1 MNILVTGAAGFI
13 GSHLANSLNR
23 IGYTVLGID
32 NFSPKVHEDS
42 TIPEHL
48 DKDIELRK
56 IDITD
61 VERVIKLFAEV
72 RFDLIFH
79 LAAELD
85 LNPNYYRFF
94 HTNVTGTALLVEAC
108 LKTNQSPQ
116 IILGS
121 TQFVY
126 GHGYWDDKASGIKKL
141 IKFRDLSAGW
151 DPVENGLTLN
161 FNPFIETQ
169 DCHSLN
175 HYALSKKQQEE
186 TLLLLGRV
194 NNIKVKIC
202 RYSIVHGPNQTL
214 KNTYSGALRA
224 FCFFAKTGRE
234 IPTYEDNRQLRDFT
248 SIDDI
253 VSGTIYVAQ
262 HGDDQEIYNV
272 AGDNINTV
280 EQLAEK
286 VFSHFGLSPKFRYES
301 EYRVGDI
308 RHAISS
314 NLKLKGLGWNPRNNW
329 DQAIADYVDYFKS
342 NVTEELEKR
351 FIKTQEEIRENGQIK
366 SNTLGSRDIS
376 GE

>member
-1 MNILVTGAAGFI
+1 MTILITGAAGFI
-13 GSHLANSLNR
+13 GSHLANSLNAK
-23 IGYTVLGID
+23 GHKVLGLD
-32 NFSPKVHEDS
+32 NLSSKVHEDANR
-42 TIPEHL
+42 PKHL
-48 DKDIELRK
+48 GEDIELRT
-56 IDITD
+56 IDVTD
-61 VERVIKLFAEV
+61 EDKVIELFAEV

-85 LNPNYYRFF
+85 LNPDYYRFF

-108 LKTNQSPQ
+108 LKTKQSPE

-126 GHGYWDDKASGIKKL
+126 GHGYWGHKTSGIKKKL
-141 IKFRDLSAGW
+141 IKFRDLAAGW
-151 DPVENGLTLN
+151 DPTENGLTLN
-161 FNPFIETQ
+161 FNPFIENQ
-169 DCHSLN
+169 VCHSLN

-186 TLLLLGRV
+186 TLLLLGRS

-234 IPTYEDNRQLRDFT
+234 IPTYEDNQQIRDFT

-262 HGDDQEIYNV
+262 HGEDQEIYNV
-272 AGDNINTV
+272 AGDNKYSV
-280 EQLAEK
+280 EHLAEK
-286 VFSHFGLSPKFRYES
+286 VFNHFGHSPKFRTKS

-308 RHAISS
+308 RHAVSS
-314 NLKLKGLGWNPRNNW
+314 NSKLKKLGWKPKNNW
-329 DQAIADYVDYFKS
+329 EQAIADYVDYFKS
-342 NVTEELEKR
+342 NVTEELEGR
-351 FIKTQEEIRENGQIK
+351 FIKTQEEIRKNGQIQ
-366 SNTLGSRDIS
+366 SN
-376 GE
+376 

>member
-1 MNILVTGAAGFI
+1 MTILITGAAGFI
-13 GSHLANSLNR
+13 GSHLANSLDAKGHR
-23 IGYTVLGID
+23 VVGLD
-32 NFSPKVHEDS
+32 NFSPKVHENSS
-42 TIPEHL
+42 TPKHL
-48 DKDIELRK
+48 NEDIELRN
-56 IDITD
+56 IDVTD
-61 VERVIKLFAEV
+61 VKKVIKLFEEI
-72 RFDLIFH
+72 RFDFIFH

-85 LNPNYYRFF
+85 LNPDYYRFF

-108 LKTNQSPQ
+108 LKTNQSPE

-126 GHGYWDDKASGIKKL
+126 GHGYWEDKASGIKKL
-141 IKFRDLSAGW
+141 IKSRDLNAGW
-151 DPVENGLTLN
+151 DPTENGLTLN
-161 FNPFIETQ
+161 FKPFIENQ
-169 DCHSLN
+169 VCDSLN

-186 TLLLLGRV
+186 TLLLLGRA

-234 IPTYEDNRQLRDFT
+234 IPTYEDNQQIRDFT

-262 HGDDQEIYNV
+262 HGEDQEIYNI
-272 AGDNINTV
+272 AGDNKYTV
-280 EQLAEK
+280 EQLAET
-286 VFSHFGLSPKFRYES
+286 VFNYFGHSPKFRDKS

-314 NLKLKGLGWNPRNNW
+314 NSKLKKLGWKPKNNW
-329 DQAIADYVDYFKS
+329 GQAIADYVDYFKS
-342 NVTEELEKR
+342 NVTEELKGR
-351 FIKTQEEIRENGQIK
+351 FIKTQEEIRKNGQIK
-366 SNTLGSRDIS
+366 SN
-376 GE
+376 

>member
-1 MNILVTGAAGFI
+1 MTILITGAAGFI
-13 GSHLANSLNR
+13 GSHLANSLNAKGYKV
-23 IGYTVLGID
+23 IGLD
-32 NFSPKVHEDS
+32 NFSSKVHEGA
-42 TIPEHL
+42 IRPKHL
-48 DKDIELRK
+48 DEDIELRT

-61 VERVIKLFAEV
+61 VEKVYELFAEI
-72 RFDLIFH
+72 RFDWIFH

-85 LNPNYYRFF
+85 LNPDYYRFF

-108 LKTNQSPQ
+108 VKTKQLPV

-126 GHGYWDDKASGIKKL
+126 GHGYWDDRTSGIKKL
-141 IKFRDLSAGW
+141 IKARDLTTGW
-151 DPVENGLTLN
+151 DPTENGLTLY
-161 FNPFIETQ
+161 FNPFIENQ
-169 DCHSLN
+169 VCHSLN

-186 TLLLLGRV
+186 TLALLGRV

-234 IPTYEDNRQLRDFT
+234 IPTYEDNQQIRDFT

-262 HGDDQEIYNV
+262 HGEDQEIYNV
-272 AGDNINTV
+272 AGDEQYTV
-280 EQLAEK
+280 QQLAET
-286 VFSHFGLSPKFRYES
+286 VFNYFSQSPIFRDKS

-308 RHAISS
+308 RHAVSS
-314 NLKLKGLGWNPRNNW
+314 NSKLKELGWKPKNNW
-329 DQAIADYVDYFKS
+329 EQAIAEYVDYFKS
-342 NVTEELEKR
+342 NVTEELERR
-351 FIKTQEEIRENGQIK
+351 FIRTQEEIRKNGQIK
-366 SNTLGSRDIS
+366 SN
-376 GE
+376 